1 MAKDVAVSAEM
12 SNSLMGLAAELG
24 WHDLAAAG
32 DRAAILGRASPAPA
46 QQLHPA
52 PPSRKKIVDTTN
64 KKWHKGP
71 QNPKPI
77 ALGGRR

>member
-32 DRAAILGRASPAPA
+32 DHAAILGRASLAPA
-46 QQLHPA
+46 QQLRPVNSRRLVVKVRSGVKPA
-52 PPSRKKIVDTTN
+52 VVSMQPPRKV
-64 KKWHKGP
+64 G
-71 QNPKPI
+71 
-77 ALGGRR
+77 